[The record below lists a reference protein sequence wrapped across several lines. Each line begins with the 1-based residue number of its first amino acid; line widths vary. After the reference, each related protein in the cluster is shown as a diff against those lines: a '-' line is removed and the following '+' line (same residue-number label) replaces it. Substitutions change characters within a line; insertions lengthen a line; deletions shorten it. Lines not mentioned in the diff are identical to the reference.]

1 MTSSQTPLDI
11 VRNELGEYLSAEMN
25 GSFEE
30 VVRGIGE
37 KIRNEV
43 EKMNERYDALEKNN
57 LDMRLGKFL
66 F

>member
-1 MTSSQTPLDI
+1 M
-11 VRNELGEYLSAEMN
+11 RNELGEYLSAEMN

-57 LDMRLGKFL
+57 QDLRSGK
-66 F
+66 